1 MGEGFSSAFYKQK
14 KKKND
19 KNEITDIYIYI
30 MLMYSMTIDE
40 IN

>member
-1 MGEGFSSAFYKQK
+1 MGEGFSSDFYKQK

-19 KNEITDIYIYI
+19 KNEITDIYIY